1 MPWITPDGEYYGG
14 PGPVAAG
21 SMEVSTRPSDRHV
34 WQDGAW
40 VLGPTQAMRLAPLDF
55 LNLFTEAEQIGVVAA
70 TLSSAAVKLWYD
82 RMLAASYI
90 TVEDPRVSAG
100 LQALVDAGLLSSERM
115 IQVIAEMSH

>member
-1 MPWITPDGEYYGG
+1 MYWLTTAGEYYEGD
-14 PGPVAAG
+14 
-21 SMEVSTRPSDRHV
+21 RQFPSDREVTKRPSPRHV
-34 WQDGAW
+34 WVGDKW
-40 VLGPTQAMRLAPLDF
+40 ENGPLVAIKFVPLDF

-70 TLSSAAVKLWYD
+70 TLNSAAVKLWYD

-90 TVEDPRVSAG
+90 TVEDPRVSVG